1 MKDRIVIRGARQ
13 HNLKGLDLDLPRR
26 AVIVVTGPSGSGK
39 SSLAFDTVYAE
50 GQRRY
55 VESLSTYAKQFLDRM
70 EKPDVDRVEGI
81 SPAVAI
87 EQRNPTKT
95 SRSTV
100 GTATEVYDY
109 LRLLWARVG
118 RTFCPGRPGHPCGRE
133 VRPDTVQSATDAVLA
148 LPAGTR
154 AMVAFPLPRS
164 ARLTHALVV
173 ENLRAMGFVRVLADG
188 RELHLDELPD
198 GADLTAA
205 DELLVVVDRVRVDA
219 ADASRLADSLQMA
232 FSEGE
237 GEAVVVPVGLDRL
250 RFTERFRC
258 PDHPEIEF
266 ATPTPQLFSFNNP
279 YGSCPECTGFGAV
292 LRLDDSLI
300 VCNPSRSLAEGAVDP
315 WRMPRYETRRKKLYD
330 FARREGL
337 SPDTPW
343 TELPEEFRG
352 KVLHGARGFQGVH
365 DFFEELEEKRYK
377 QYVRVFIRQYQTAQ
391 TCPVCNGAKL
401 RPGALWVRVAGM
413 SIADASQ
420 LPLTRLRPWVRAL
433 RDGARTDEVGSI
445 AACPRAGG
453 SGAAGSGDGSVDDR
467 SMAGGSV
474 DGGSAEGGSIDGGSI
489 DGGSVDGGSVD
500 SGSME
505 ARSMDGGAVEDRST
519 HSHPTDPSSTGRRS
533 TDDESGAIGRAAL
546 TEQERAIA
554 ETILKELDARVGF
567 LDDVGLGYLTL
578 DRQTRTLSGGEAQR
592 ITLANSLG
600 SRLVDTL
607 YVLDEPTIGLHPA
620 DNDRLLRLLVRLREH
635 GNTVLVVEHD
645 PEAMRLADW
654 LVELGPGS
662 GERGGELV
670 FAGTLDE
677 ILRADT
683 LTGRYLSGR
692 EEIALP
698 ARRRH
703 VRGPRIRLEGAR
715 EHNLRGD
722 AVDVPLGAL
731 TVVTGVS
738 GSGKSTLVHDVLYR
752 AVERELSGGETS
764 AKRHLGEAV
773 GAFDRIGGVGLVREV
788 VLVDQSP
795 IGRTPRSNPVTYI
808 KAWDEVRRIYSSLSE
823 ARKRGF
829 GPGHFSFNVAGGRC
843 EACKGEG
850 QVQVEMVFMAD
861 VFVPCEVCQGA
872 RFRPEVLEVRYRNA
886 SVRDVLDMTVD
897 EAIRFFL
904 QEDRLGQTLWHL
916 QQVGLG
922 YLRLGQPAPTLSG
935 GEAQRIKIARE
946 LAQGARKGG
955 KKLYILDE
963 PTTGLHMD
971 DIRKLLRVLGD
982 LVDAGHTVLLIEH
995 NLDVIKTADWVV
1007 DLGPGA
1013 GPDGGRVVAM
1023 GTPEQVAAVP
1033 ESLTGQWL
1041 RPLLER
1047 RAVAAASAE

>member
-1 MKDRIVIRGARQ
+1 MKDKIVIRGARQ
-13 HNLKGLDLDLPRR
+13 HNLKNLDLDLPRR
-26 AVIVVTGPSGSGK
+26 SVIVVTGPSGSGK

-118 RTFCPGRPGHPCGRE
+118 RTFCPGDGHGPCGRE
-133 VRPDTVQSATDAVLA
+133 IRPDTVQSATDAVLR
-148 LPAGTR
+148 LPVGTR
-154 AMVAFPLPRS
+154 IMVGFPLPRS

-173 ENLRAMGFVRVLADG
+173 ENLRALGFLRVLADG
-188 RELHLDELPD
+188 RELHLDDVPAQGGEI
-198 GADLTAA
+198 DLTAA
-205 DELLVVVDRVRVDA
+205 RQLVVVVDRLRVDPEEA
-219 ADASRLADSLQMA
+219 NRLADSLQMS
-232 FSEGE
+232 FGEGE
-237 GEAVVVPVGLDRL
+237 GEAVIVPVEGETM

-258 PDHPEIEF
+258 PDHPAIEF
-266 ATPTPQLFSFNNP
+266 ASPSPQLFSFNNP

-292 LRLDDSLI
+292 LQFDDSLI
-300 VCNPSRSLAEGAVDP
+300 VCNPQRSLAEGAVDP
-315 WRMPRYETRRKKLYD
+315 WRMPRYESRRKQLYD
-330 FARREGL
+330 FARKQGV
-337 SPDTPW
+337 SVDTPW
-343 TELPEEFRG
+343 TELPAEFRE
-352 KVLHGARGFQGVH
+352 KVLHGTRGFQGVYS
-365 DFFEELEEKRYK
+365 FFEDLDEKRYK
-377 QYVRVFIRQYQTAQ
+377 QYIRVFIRQYQTAQ
-391 TCPVCNGAKL
+391 TCPVCDGAKL
-401 RPGALWVRVAGM
+401 RPEALWVRVGGRTVAEVGA
-413 SIADASQ
+413 IE
-420 LPLTRLRPWVRAL
+420 LTRLRPWLASLRAE
-433 RDGARTDEVGSI
+433 GE
-445 AACPRAGG
+445 P
-453 SGAAGSGDGSVDDR
+453 AAGAEACADR
-467 SMAGGSV
+467 
-474 DGGSAEGGSIDGGSI
+474 
-489 DGGSVDGGSVD
+489 
-500 SGSME
+500 
-505 ARSMDGGAVEDRST
+505 
-519 HSHPTDPSSTGRRS
+519 P
-533 TDDESGAIGRAAL
+533 L

-554 ETILKELDARVGF
+554 DTILKELDARVGF

-578 DRQTRTLSGGEAQR
+578 ERQTRTLSGGEAQR

-635 GNTVLVVEHD
+635 GNTVVVVEHD

-662 GERGGELV
+662 GERGGDLV
-670 FAGTLDE
+670 FSGTLDE
-677 ILRADT
+677 LLKADT

-692 EEIALP
+692 EEIGIP
-698 ARRRH
+698 ERRRH
-703 VRGPRIRLEGAR
+703 TSGVKLRLEGAR
-715 EHNLRGD
+715 EHNLLGD
-722 AVDVPLGAL
+722 RVEIPLGAL
-731 TVVTGVS
+731 TAVTGVS

-752 AVERELSGGETS
+752 ALERELGGGETS
-764 AKRHLGEAV
+764 AKRHLGETV
-773 GAFDRIGGVGLVREV
+773 GAFDRLTGAGLLKEV

-808 KAWDEVRRIYSSLSE
+808 KAWDEVRRIYSSLPE
-823 ARKRGF
+823 ARKRGL
-829 GPGHFSFNVAGGRC
+829 GPGHFSFNVEGGRC
-843 EACKGEG
+843 PACKGEG

-861 VFVPCEVCQGA
+861 VFVPCEVCNGA
-872 RFRPEVLEVRYRNA
+872 RFKPEVLEVKYRNA
-886 SVRDVLDMTVD
+886 SVKDVLEMTVD
-897 EAIRFFL
+897 GAIRFFL
-904 QEDRLGQTLWHL
+904 QEDRLGQALWHL

-946 LAQGARKGG
+946 LSQGARRGG

-963 PTTGLHMD
+963 PTTGLHLD
-971 DIRKLLRVLGD
+971 DIKKLLRVLGD

-995 NLDVIKTADWVV
+995 NLDVIKTADWIV

-1023 GTPEQVAAVP
+1023 GTPEHVATVR
-1033 ESLTGQWL
+1033 ESLTGQYL
-1041 RPLLER
+1041 ARMLAER
-1047 RAVAAASAE
+1047 KARAGE